1 MDRILSVGILQDL
14 LKVRSE
20 ALKSAG
26 FEVSSCAGAAHAKWL
41 FRKHRHAVVVIGHAV
56 PVAERNQLAAY
67 VRRTAPQTQ
76 IVFLYAGH
84 AEQKRFADAIVNVEE
99 GPAYVVQTVQYLLRK
114 QALKSESAT
123 AEGTLPEQTSTT
135 NLLCIAISESV
146 LLLRK
151 KSLVEAGFR
160 VTGALNLKEIE
171 SSCQLHNFDLIIVG
185 PHIGPRM
192 KISIANLLRDHCPD
206 VPILEMGRVSPE
218 IEGAHSVVGD
228 SPAELVQAVRLIL
241 HRETRE
247 PAEGRR
253 LQ

>member
-14 LKVRSE
+14 LKARSE

-123 AEGTLPEQTSTT
+123 AEGALPEQTHDPLAAVKNADVIYTDVWTSMGQEDERERRLKEFAPFQV
-135 NLLCIAISESV
+135 NAALLAKAPSHAKV
-146 LLLRK
+146 LHCLPAHREEEITGEVLDGPQSLAFPQAGNRLHAQ
-151 KSLVEAGFR
+151 KSLLAW
-160 VTGALNLKEIE
+160 
-171 SSCQLHNFDLIIVG
+171 
-185 PHIGPRM
+185 
-192 KISIANLLRDHCPD
+192 LL
-206 VPILEMGRVSPE
+206 G
-218 IEGAHSVVGD
+218 
-228 SPAELVQAVRLIL
+228 
-241 HRETRE
+241 
-247 PAEGRR
+247 
-253 LQ
+253 